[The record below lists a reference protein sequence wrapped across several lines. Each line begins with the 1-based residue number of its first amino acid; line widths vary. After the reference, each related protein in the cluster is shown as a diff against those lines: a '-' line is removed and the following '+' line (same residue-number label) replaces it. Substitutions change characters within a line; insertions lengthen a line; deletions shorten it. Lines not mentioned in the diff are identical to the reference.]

1 MRSDH
6 RFEPSAR
13 AELAPASAAR
23 QANRAKKHR
32 ARRAHSTEFFAAAGW
47 GNSWGIVG
55 YCTLSSAGD
64 WVSDS
69 EAHKGK
75 TSAKYVQKGGG

>member
-13 AELAPASAAR
+13 AELAPASAPR

-32 ARRAHSTEFFAAAGW
+32 ARRAHSTEFFAAAAAGAIAEA
-47 GNSWGIVG
+47 SSGIALSAQLVTE
-55 YCTLSSAGD
+55 YRTQRCT
-64 WVSDS
+64 
-69 EAHKGK
+69 
-75 TSAKYVQKGGG
+75 